1 MMKNNLITKIAL
13 GVAVAALLFSI
24 VTLIR
29 ALILNNGIFMACI
42 LVVGTA
48 IVVAICAIMLYVLS
62 SYEPADDEEEADEQ
76 DDTDDKDQAKE
87 IDEAQEAQS
96 EADDITAVSDEPES
110 TIDQEVDE
118 ILERLESEGGYD
130 LQNFE

>member
-1 MMKNNLITKIAL
+1 MKNNLITKIAL